1 MRVDRFRFWAFGGL
15 FSLID
20 HLKAR
25 RLPLVCPS
33 CLKPASEATLA
44 QGQRLLGEKKLRCDA
59 CGIAHD
65 IAGWRLAADYQKSG
79 ATLPFLARK
88 EDRHSRFSPPSIS

>member
-1 MRVDRFRFWAFGGL
+1 MRIDRFHLFVFGGL
-15 FSLID
+15 FNLID
-20 HLKAR
+20 RWKAR

-33 CLKPASEATLA
+33 CLEPASEAALA
-44 QGQRLLGEKKLRCDA
+44 RGQRLLGEKKLHCDA

-79 ATLPFLARK
+79 DRVPFLARN
-88 EDRHSRFSPPSIS
+88 